1 MIQEVQD
8 QIRSIQLYAKRLMQA
23 NLFGHSRSTQ
33 KGNSLDFDQ
42 IRDYQLGDDV
52 RTIDWNSSAR
62 MNKLLVKQF
71 YDDRQRSILIAL
83 DISASCFY
91 GSDNALKISV
101 ARTVAALLS
110 YAAFLSKDEV
120 GLFLFTDT
128 QEWYIPARAGKAH
141 VHEILEKIFTSVP
154 QHKQTNLSAVLEKI
168 IQLRKKNMMLFL
180 ISDFIDMHFEK
191 QLSAVAHQYDTV
203 AIRIA
208 DRAECVLNVSGLIT
222 IQDCETDEQ
231 YIIKAGAAIT
241 AALQDRL
248 SQQKKMFIA
257 NRIDIL
263 DINFKKPAIDQ
274 LIHFFQL
281 RKR

>member
-1 MIQEVQD
+1 MMHEVQE

-91 GSDNALKISV
+91 GSDNALKVSV

-110 YAAFLSKDEV
+110 YAAFLNKDEV
-120 GLFLFTDT
+120 GVFLFTDI
-128 QEWYIPARAGKAH
+128 QEWYIPVRAGKAH
-141 VHEILEKIFTSVP
+141 VHEILEKIFTCIP
-154 QHKQTNLSAVLEKI
+154 QNKHTDLNVVLEKI
-168 IQLRKKNMMLFL
+168 VQLRKKNMMLFL

-191 QLSAVAHQYDTV
+191 QLAAVAHQYDTIAV
-203 AIRIA
+203 RIL
-208 DRAECVLNVSGLIT
+208 DRAEYALNVPGLIT

-231 YIIKAGAAIT
+231 YIIKAGSAIT
-241 AALQDRL
+241 GVLQDRL
-248 SQQKKMFIA
+248 NQQEKMFIA

-263 DINFKKPAIDQ
+263 DIDFKKPAIDQ